1 MPSPMPIE
9 GAQGFYSLRP
19 ICKPMHTCWDCKWF
33 GAGCEGRLLE
43 GDRRNNMDRECRFF
57 RAHDWQGDIYQRSGT
72 QRL

>member
-1 MPSPMPIE
+1 
-9 GAQGFYSLRP
+9 
-19 ICKPMHTCWDCKWF
+19 MHTCWDCKWF